1 MKSQHPT
8 IVYTIRRA
16 SLVLAW
22 VFTALLPAVP
32 VSLTLLPAD
41 SHAAAASRPSA
52 SRPATTRSS
61 ASARRPDSR
70 ASRYVARVTPRAT
83 RANADARARRQASG
97 ASATAPAAGRRNGVR
112 LGAPPFARWSAWNR
126 AAGPVTAP
134 AARPQQ
140 ERQARS
146 GMRVRFRPQAPQPR
160 R

>member
-1 MKSQHPT
+1 MKSQDPT
-8 IVYTIRRA
+8 IVNTTRRA

-32 VSLTLLPAD
+32 VSLALLPAD
-41 SHAAAASRPSA
+41 SYAAAAPRAPA
-52 SRPATTRSS
+52 TRPAPTRSS

-83 RANADARARRQASG
+83 RANAEARARRQASG

-112 LGAPPFARWSAWNR
+112 LGAPPFARWSAWER
-126 AAGPVTAP
+126 AAGAVTGP
-134 AARPQQ
+134 AARSQR
-140 ERQARS
+140 ERQSRS
-146 GMRVRFRPQAPQPR
+146 GMRVRFRSQTPQPR

>member
-1 MKSQHPT
+1 MNNQDPT
-8 IVYTIRRA
+8 PVNTIRRA

-22 VFTALLPAVP
+22 ALSALLPAIP
-32 VSLTLLPAD
+32 VTLTLLPAD
-41 SHAAAASRPSA
+41 SYAAAAPRAPA
-52 SRPATTRSS
+52 TRPATTRSS

-134 AARPQQ
+134 PARAQR
-140 ERQARS
+140 ERQSRS
-146 GMRVRFRPQAPQPR
+146 GMRVRFRTQAPQPR